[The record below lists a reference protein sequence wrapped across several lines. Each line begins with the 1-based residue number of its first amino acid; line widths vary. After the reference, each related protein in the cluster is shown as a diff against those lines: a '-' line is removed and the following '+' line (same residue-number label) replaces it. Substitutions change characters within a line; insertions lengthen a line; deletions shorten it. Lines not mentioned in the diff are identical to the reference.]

1 VPGHSV
7 TDTYCDGA
15 PFWTPLFLFPRASLC
30 CFLLFPLRYKEA
42 ELPRVTIQKPDGLFG
57 HLGHYSTAFR
67 LLGRFDL
74 ETVLDSIV
82 FHGSTSIVSSVI
94 PLLRGELL
102 GILAGRTR
110 SDNKTD
116 GLIVF
121 ALFSLSSTRTLF
133 MYISVEDLG
142 LTPQS

>member
-1 VPGHSV
+1 
-7 TDTYCDGA
+7 
-15 PFWTPLFLFPRASLC
+15 
-30 CFLLFPLRYKEA
+30 
-42 ELPRVTIQKPDGLFG
+42 
-57 HLGHYSTAFR
+57 
-67 LLGRFDL
+67 
-74 ETVLDSIV
+74 
-82 FHGSTSIVSSVI
+82 
-94 PLLRGELL
+94 LLRGELL

-121 ALFSLSSTRTLF
+121 ALFSLSIRTIF